1 MTPAHGAACGCRAN
15 LFTAGTSASHAT
27 AKLMT
32 AATGRYGMAKYKAAD
47 ECSGN
52 FIRRAE
58 GCFAVQSSS
67 QWNSVS
73 RLATGW

>member
-1 MTPAHGAACGCRAN
+1 
-15 LFTAGTSASHAT
+15 
-27 AKLMT
+27 
-32 AATGRYGMAKYKAAD
+32 MAKYKAAA

-58 GCFAVQSSS
+58 DCFAVQFSS

-73 RLATGW
+73 RLATDW